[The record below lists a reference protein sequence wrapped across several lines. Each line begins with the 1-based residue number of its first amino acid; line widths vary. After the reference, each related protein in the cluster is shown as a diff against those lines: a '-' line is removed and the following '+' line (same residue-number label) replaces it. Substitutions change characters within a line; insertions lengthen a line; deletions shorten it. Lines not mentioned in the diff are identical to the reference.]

1 MSGFPDEARFLA
13 AMDATWAPAEMRQLG
28 PWVIRR
34 GDDGGKRVS
43 AATSDMPVSEA
54 DIDMAEAAMTDMG
67 QPGIF
72 MLRGEN
78 DAMDQMLAAR
88 GYKVVDPVVIF
99 AGSAADL
106 AEIDPAPLDAIPC
119 SEPLA
124 LMQEMWKTGGIRE
137 PRFRVM
143 DRTEGP
149 KTYLFSRY
157 LENPGGVAFVA
168 NDNEIAMLH
177 ALEVN
182 PDFRRFGVGR
192 NLLGKAAIW
201 AIEQG
206 AQYLSAVTTGENLP
220 AQRLFAGL
228 GMQVVGKYHYR
239 MK

>member
-1 MSGFPDEARFLA
+1 MSDFPNEARFLA
-13 AMDATWAPAEMRQLG
+13 AMDATWSPAEMRQLG
-28 PWVIRR
+28 PWIIRR

-43 AATSDMPVSEA
+43 AATSDAPVSEA
-54 DIDMAEAAMTDMG
+54 DIEQAEAAMTEMG
-67 QPGIF
+67 QPKIF
-72 MLRGEN
+72 MLRGQN
-78 DAMDQMLAAR
+78 DAMDQTLAAR
-88 GYKVVDPVVIF
+88 GYKLVDPVVIF
-99 AGSAADL
+99 AAPAAVL
-106 AEIDPAPLDAIPC
+106 AEINPAPLDAIPC
-119 SEPLA
+119 TEPLA

-143 DRTEGP
+143 DRTGGP

-168 NDNEIAMLH
+168 SDNQIAMLH

-182 PDFRRFGVGR
+182 PDFRRFGVAR

-206 AQYLSAVTTGENLP
+206 AQYLSVVTTSKNLP
-220 AQRLFAGL
+220 ARRLFTGL